1 MSCMVSAPKTDRL
14 MVRSSTHAELID
26 VTERVEHVVS
36 QSGVVSGLCHVYVPH
51 TTAGVLVN
59 ENADPDIL
67 SDFLT
72 TLERLVPWDNGY
84 RHAEGN
90 AAAHIKSTLVGTSQ
104 TVPCATGGWRWDA
117 GRGSTSQSSTAR
129 GNATCRLPSS
139 PEKTDGRV
147 FQARVWVRQR
157 LG

>member
-1 MSCMVSAPKTDRL
+1 MSCMVSPPQTDRVT
-14 MVRSSTHAELID
+14 VRSSMHAELID
-26 VTERVEHVVS
+26 VTERVQHLVE
-36 QSGVVSGLCHVYVPH
+36 QSGVVSGVCHVYVPH

-72 TLERLVPWDNGY
+72 TLERLVPWANDY

-104 TVPCATGGWRWDA
+104 TVPVRGGRLALGRWQGIYFA
-117 GRGSTSQSSTAR
+117 
-129 GNATCRLPSS
+129 
-139 PEKTDGRV
+139 EFDGPRERHLQV
-147 FQARVWVRQR
+147 TVLA
-157 LG
+157 

>member
-1 MSCMVSAPKTDRL
+1 MSCMVSTPKTVRV

-26 VTERVEHVVS
+26 VTERVERIVS
-36 QSGVVSGLCHVYVPH
+36 QTGVVSGLCSVYVPH

-67 SDFLT
+67 SDFLM

-104 TVPCATGGWRWDA
+104 TVPVRGGRLALGRWQGIYFA
-117 GRGSTSQSSTAR
+117 
-129 GNATCRLPSS
+129 
-139 PEKTDGRV
+139 EFDGPRERHLEV
-147 FQARVWVRQR
+147 TVLA
-157 LG
+157 

>member
-1 MSCMVSAPKTDRL
+1 MSCMVSPPKTDRVT
-14 MVRSSTHAELID
+14 VRSSMHAELID
-26 VTERVEHVVS
+26 VTERVQHVVG
-36 QSGVVSGLCHVYVPH
+36 QSGIVSGVCHVYVPH

-72 TLERLVPWDNGY
+72 TLERLVPWANDY

-104 TVPCATGGWRWDA
+104 TVPVRGGRLALGRWQGIYFA
-117 GRGSTSQSSTAR
+117 
-129 GNATCRLPSS
+129 
-139 PEKTDGRV
+139 EFDGPRERHLQV
-147 FQARVWVRQR
+147 TVLA
-157 LG
+157 